1 MRPSHPSLLEDQA
14 QFRVEQVRY
23 RMYAVVLFLHSWLRW
38 IVVALGL
45 LAVFSA
51 FRARSSGR
59 DYSRQDDRRGLF
71 FVIALDVQVTLGLTM
86 YLFLSPITRLGF
98 QDPGAA
104 MRSSVL
110 RFFLIEHVVSMSLAL
125 IAAHVG
131 RVRVRRAQNHADKHQ
146 RAASGAL
153 IALLCVFV
161 GIPWP
166 FLPYARPLAR
176 LSAPVADANS
186 KGSEI
191 SAETKEVFITR
202 CGPCHGSSG
211 HGDGSAAASLVPR
224 PRDFHDGSWQ
234 KSVTD
239 EEIEAIIRRGG
250 LSVGKSVLMP
260 ANPDFDD
267 DRIRELRLYIRSLG
281 R

>member
-1 MRPSHPSLLEDQA
+1 
-14 QFRVEQVRY
+14 
-23 RMYAVVLFLHSWLRW
+23 MYSVVLFLHSWLRW

-45 LAVFSA
+45 FAAISA

-59 DYSRQDDRRGLF
+59 DYSRIDDRRGLF
-71 FVIALDVQVTLGLTM
+71 FVIALDIQVSLGLTM

-98 QDPGAA
+98 QDPGGA

-131 RVRVRRAQNHADKHQ
+131 RIRTRRATSHADKHQ

-153 IALLCVFV
+153 IALLCVLV

-176 LSAPVADANS
+176 LSGPETTSNS
-186 KGSEI
+186 SSRDI
-191 SAETKEVFITR
+191 SAETKEIFVTR
-202 CGPCHGSSG
+202 CGPCHGPSG
-211 HGDGSAAASLVPR
+211 HGDGAAAVNLLPK
-224 PRDFHDGSWQ
+224 PRDFHDKSWQ

-239 EEIEAIIRRGG
+239 EHIEVIIRKGG

-267 DRIRELRLYIRSLG
+267 VRIHELRRYIRSLG
-281 R
+281 K